1 VTQPDI
7 GIVIVTYHSGAEI
20 GPCLDAALATGA
32 EIVVVD
38 NASADGTLTE
48 VRRRPVRLI
57 ANSANRGFAAA
68 VNQGFAALRC
78 PYVLLLN
85 PDSVLQTGLAPLRDA
100 CALPG
105 AAGAGG
111 LLLDSTGRPQVGF
124 MIRRF
129 PTPASLALEALLLNR
144 VWPRNPV
151 NRRYRA
157 LDVDYTCRN
166 EVEQPA
172 GAFLML
178 RRAVWEELGGFDE
191 SYYPL
196 WFEEVDFC
204 RRAAARGYRLY
215 FEPKAVVKH
224 TGAHSISQLTVE
236 MRRIYWYR
244 SLLKYAA
251 RHFRPTAFRLVCLAV
266 AAGSVLRM
274 IAESVFERRLQP
286 LAAYGKVVR
295 LAGRAL
301 VFGWRDQSVV
311 TGPQV

>member
-1 VTQPDI
+1 VTQPET
-7 GIVIVTYHSGAEI
+7 GIVVVTYQSRAEI
-20 GPCLDAALATGA
+20 GACLDAALATGA

-38 NASADGTLTE
+38 NASTDRTVEE

-57 ANSANRGFAAA
+57 ANSTNRGFAGA
-68 VNQGFAALRC
+68 VNQGFAALQS
-78 PYVLLLN
+78 PYILLLN
-85 PDSVLQTGLAPLRDA
+85 PDSVLQTGLESLREA

-111 LLLDSTGRPQVGF
+111 LLLDASGRPQTGF
-124 MIRRF
+124 MVRRF
-129 PTPASLALEALLLNR
+129 PTAAALSLEALLLNR
-144 VWPRNPV
+144 VWPQNPV

-157 LDVDYTCRN
+157 LDIDYSCRT

-178 RRAVWEELGGFDE
+178 RRSVWEELGGFDE

-204 RRAAARGYRLY
+204 RRAADRGYRLY
-215 FEPKAVVKH
+215 YDPNAVAKH
-224 TGAHSISQLTVE
+224 TGAHSIAQLTVE

-244 SLLKYAA
+244 SLLKYSA
-251 RHFRPTAFRLVCLAV
+251 RHFRPLAFRGLCLAV
-266 AAGSVLRM
+266 AAGAVVRMLAETVL
-274 IAESVFERRLQP
+274 ERRLQP
-286 LAAYGKVVR
+286 VAVYGEVVR
-295 LAGRAL
+295 LAGQAL
-301 VFGWRDQSVV
+301 LFGWRDGTAV

>member
-7 GIVIVTYHSGAEI
+7 GIVVVTYHSGAEI
-20 GPCLDAALATGA
+20 GPCLDAALPTGA
-32 EIVVVD
+32 DIVVVD
-38 NASADGTLTE
+38 NASTDGTLDE

-57 ANSANRGFAAA
+57 ANSTNRGFAAA
-68 VNQGFAALRC
+68 VNQGFAVLQR

-85 PDSVLQTGLAPLRDA
+85 PDSVLQTDLAPLRDA

-105 AAGAGG
+105 AGGAGG
-111 LLLDSTGRPQVGF
+111 LLLDSAGRPQIGF
-124 MIRRF
+124 MVRRF
-129 PTPASLALEALLLNR
+129 PTVASLALEALLLNR
-144 VWPRNPV
+144 VCPRNRV

-157 LDVDYTCRN
+157 LDLDYKCRS

-178 RRAVWEELGGFDE
+178 RRAVWQELGGFDE
-191 SYYPL
+191 GYFPL

-204 RRAAARGYRLY
+204 RRAATRGYRLF
-215 FEPKAVVKH
+215 FEPKAVAKH
-224 TGAHSISQLTVE
+224 AGAHSISQLTVE

-251 RHFRPTAFRLVCLAV
+251 RHFRPLAFRAVCLAV

-274 IAESVFERRLQP
+274 IAESVLERRLQP
-286 LAAYGKVVR
+286 MAAYGEVVR

-301 VFGWRDQSVV
+301 VFGWR
-311 TGPQV
+311 TN

>member
-1 VTQPDI
+1 MTQPDI
-7 GIVIVTYHSGAEI
+7 GIVIVTYHSEAEI
-20 GPCLDAALATGA
+20 GACLDAALLTGA

-38 NASADGTLTE
+38 NASTDGTLAE
-48 VRRRPVRLI
+48 VKRRPVRLI
-57 ANSANRGFAAA
+57 ANSTNRGFAAA
-68 VNQGFAALRC
+68 VNQGFAVLQC

-85 PDSVLQTGLAPLRDA
+85 PDSVLQSSVEPLRDA
-100 CALPG
+100 CAQRDV
-105 AAGAGG
+105 AGAGG
-111 LLLDSTGRPQVGF
+111 LLLDAQGRPQIGF
-124 MIRRF
+124 MVRRF
-129 PTPASLALEALLLNR
+129 PTAASLTLEALLLNR
-144 VWPRNPV
+144 VWPQNPV

-157 LDVDYTCRN
+157 LDLDYSCRI

-178 RRAVWEELGGFDE
+178 RRSVWVELGGFDE

-204 RRAAARGYRLY
+204 RRAAARGYRLFY
-215 FEPKAVVKH
+215 EPRAVAKH
-224 TGAHSISQLTVE
+224 TGAHSISHLTVE

-251 RHFRPTAFRLVCLAV
+251 THFRPRAFRGLCLAV

-274 IAESVFERRLQP
+274 VAESLLERRLQP
-286 LAAYGKVVR
+286 MAVYGDVLR
-295 LAGRAL
+295 LSGRAL

-311 TGPQV
+311 PGPQV

>member
-1 VTQPDI
+1 VTQQDV
-7 GIVIVTYHSGAEI
+7 GIVIVTYHSEAEI

-38 NASADGTLTE
+38 NASSDGTLTE
-48 VRRRPVRLI
+48 VRRRPVRVI
-57 ANSANRGFAAA
+57 ENSTNCGFAGA
-68 VNQGFAALRC
+68 VNQGFAVLQC

-85 PDSVLQTGLAPLRDA
+85 PDSVLQTDLSPLRDA
-100 CALPG
+100 CAQPG

-111 LLLDSTGRPQVGF
+111 LLLDSAGRPQVGF

-144 VWPRNPV
+144 VWPRNPI

-157 LDVDYTCRN
+157 LDFDYSRRS

-178 RRAVWEELGGFDE
+178 RRSVWEELGGFDE
-191 SYYPL
+191 SFYPL

-215 FEPKAVVKH
+215 FEPNSVVKH

-251 RHFRPTAFRLVCLAV
+251 RHFRPTAFRWVCLAV
-266 AAGSVLRM
+266 VAGSVLRM
-274 IAESVFERRLQP
+274 IAESVLERRLQP
-286 LAAYGKVVR
+286 LAAYGEVVR

-301 VFGWRDQSVV
+301 AGGTLR
-311 TGPQV
+311 